1 MKQITKIGIVALIA
15 AMVLATGFVAGMQY
29 QKSIPVKVDIIGY
42 YPGGLTIASW
52 QTFTNPVEMGQI
64 TMISDQNYYWDRNV
78 SFYGI
83 LIHPS

>member
-1 MKQITKIGIVALIA
+1 MDKIKIITVALIA

-29 QKSIPVKVDIIGY
+29 QKTQPVKVDILSY
-42 YPGGLTIASW
+42 TGGNITNT
-52 QTFTNPVEMGQI
+52 QTFLYPVEMEQI
-64 TMISDQNYYWDRNV
+64 TMISDKNYFWDRNV